1 MMVVDRASLEVFTA
15 RREAAGDFAADSVLY
30 AAERWRMWEVA
41 LISGSACN
49 GPAVTDQYVRMSGQ
63 YVCVCVLCVHPLL

>member
-49 GPAVTDQYVRMSGQ
+49 GPAVTDQQ
-63 YVCVCVLCVHPLL
+63 